1 MLLEIRRLILFAP
14 NLAALTVFY
23 HDVLGLDVI
32 NREKGW
38 VEFDT
43 GGCTLALHA
52 GKSKV
57 GDRPP
62 KIVFYAADVAAT
74 RDSLIKRGL
83 ANAGTVKSTG
93 VFDMCDCKDPDGNV
107 FQISSRKS

>member
-1 MLLEIRRLILFAP
+1 MPLEIRRLILFTP
-14 NLAALTVFY
+14 NLPALTVFY
-23 HDVLGLDVI
+23 QDVLGLDVI

-38 VEFDT
+38 VEFDS
-43 GGCTLALHA
+43 GGCRLALHA
-52 GKSKV
+52 GKSRI

-93 VFDMCDCKDPDGNV
+93 VFDMCDCEDPDGNV

>member
-1 MLLEIRRLILFAP
+1 MPLEIRRLILFTP
-14 NLAALTVFY
+14 NLPALTVFY
-23 HDVLGLDVI
+23 QDVLALDVI
-32 NREKGW
+32 NRERGW
-38 VEFDT
+38 VEFDS

-52 GKSKV
+52 GKSRV

-74 RDSLIKRGL
+74 RDALIKRGL
-83 ANAGTVKSTG
+83 ANAGTVTSAG